1 MNDPNP
7 VVVDPAPDPLP
18 APALRLAEAYPACF
32 DWEHPRPLKINIHQ
46 DLMAAGHDRIAVKRA
61 LGRYCQTDRYRRALQ
76 TDAPRI
82 DLQGQPAGAVT
93 EREAAYARSLVEAR
107 ATTRA
112 ALPPNA
118 TPLPKES
125 LVPAHLIL
133 TVKFSELPQPLPVQ
147 DGIKIGVQTGE
158 GIVTA
163 ILPAKV
169 WRTLERATQTYP
181 QWVAAL
187 SGALERFADGEIA
200 LKHPAVQVFEKKAK
214 PAAASEEK
222 ASEPNGPDVK
232 APEGKG
238 PELKAPD
245 VKASAVKRPEMKAS
259 DPKAPNSKAPDP
271 KAPAVKASAVKA
283 PDPKAPDGQAA
294 KLPSTAETPKGAAAP
309 AAARP
314 SPTHIRATISLKG
327 RAAPQ

>member
-1 MNDPNP
+1 MTSQPGDYHLMPNAALPPHARPEGPLPGPHSPEPNTMNDPNP

-32 DWEHPRPLKINIHQ
+32 DWENPRPLKINIHQ
-46 DLMAAGHDRIAVKRA
+46 DLMAAGHDRLAVKRA
-61 LGRYCQTDRYRRALQ
+61 LGRYCKVDRYWRVLQ

-107 ATTRA
+107 ATARA

-125 LVPAHLIL
+125 LVPVHLIL

-163 ILPAKV
+163 ILPPKV
-169 WRTLERATQTYP
+169 WRTLERATQDYP
-181 QWVAAL
+181 HWVAAL
-187 SGALERFADGEIA
+187 SGVLERFADGEIA
-200 LKHPAVQVFEKKAK
+200 LKHPTVQVFEKKAK
-214 PAAASEEK
+214 PAAAPES
-222 ASEPNGPDVK
+222 K
-232 APEGKG
+232 APE
-238 PELKAPD
+238 
-245 VKASAVKRPEMKAS
+245 MMAS
-259 DPKAPNSKAPDP
+259 DTKAPDP
-271 KAPAVKASAVKA
+271 KAAIQSVDKK
-283 PDPKAPDGQAA
+283 
-294 KLPSTAETPKGAAAP
+294 
-309 AAARP
+309 
-314 SPTHIRATISLKG
+314 
-327 RAAPQ
+327 

>member
-1 MNDPNP
+1 MPDPTP
-7 VVVDPAPDPLP
+7 AVVDAEPAS

-32 DWEHPRPLKINIHQ
+32 DWENPRPLKINIHQ
-46 DLMAAGHDRIAVKRA
+46 DLMAAGHDRLAVKRA
-61 LGRYCQTDRYRRALQ
+61 LGRYCKVDRYWRALQ

-93 EREAAYARSLVEAR
+93 EREAADARSRIEAR
-107 ATTRA
+107 ATARA

-163 ILPAKV
+163 ILPPKV
-169 WRTLERATQTYP
+169 WRTLERATQDYP

-187 SGALERFADGEIA
+187 SGTLERFADGEIA

-214 PAAASEEK
+214 PAAAPEEK
-222 ASEPNGPDVK
+222 GPEPKAPAMTASEPKAPAPKAPALK
-232 APEGKG
+232 APE
-238 PELKAPD
+238 
-245 VKASAVKRPEMKAS
+245 
-259 DPKAPNSKAPDP
+259 PKTPDP
-271 KAPAVKASAVKA
+271 KAPTVKAAAVKM

-294 KLPSTAETPKGAAAP
+294 KLPVAAETPKGAAAP
-309 AAARP
+309 PAARP
-314 SPTHIRATISLKG
+314 SPTHLRATISLKG